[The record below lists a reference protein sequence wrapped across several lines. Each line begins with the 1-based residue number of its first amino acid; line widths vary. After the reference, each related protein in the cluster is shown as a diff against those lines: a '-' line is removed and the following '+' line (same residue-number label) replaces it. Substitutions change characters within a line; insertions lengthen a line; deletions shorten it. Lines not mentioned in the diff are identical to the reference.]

1 MGRIQ
6 ILMKNT
12 NLEKN
17 LVLVLSVRI
26 SEFVTKNR
34 YKVLLI
40 TDIFLVTYFYEF
52 KLKVNENGHRKIVQK
67 AC

>member
-1 MGRIQ
+1 
-6 ILMKNT
+6 MKNT

-26 SEFVTKNR
+26 SEFVTKKR